1 MIHIYN
7 TLGRRRQPL
16 QPSEPDHV
24 RMYVC
29 GPTVQSEPH
38 LGHGRSAVAFD
49 VIRRYL
55 VWRGFRVTFVRN
67 ITDVDD
73 KIIQEAGRRGMP
85 PEELAAEMT
94 ARFRETFQALNVAP
108 PDAEPAATAHIGEM
122 LEMIARL
129 EERGLAYPAGGDVYF
144 RVREKEDYGKLS
156 GRDPDQLLAGARV
169 EPGEAKRDPLDFALW
184 KGAKPGEPSWESP
197 WGAGRPGWHIECS
210 AMSARYLGIPFDI
223 HAGGADLIFPHHENE
238 IAQSEGAYGEPFA
251 RYWLH
256 NGMVNLQGE
265 KMSKSTGRLIDL
277 AGAAARAGG
286 AALRL
291 FFLRAAYR
299 SPLEFSPRH
308 LDEAAANLERL
319 RAFRRR
325 SPAGGTPDRAVMA
338 RFTEVMDDDFNTS
351 EGLAVLFE
359 AVREGNV
366 RLDQGRPA
374 DGLAAA
380 AAEITAV
387 LGVDLDGD
395 DGGKSA
401 ADAAGLRA
409 LAGVYDVTGDD
420 AEQLLAG
427 LVEARRRAR
436 ESRDWA
442 TADEIRDGLSR
453 LGIVLEDSAGGTRWH
468 RS

>member
-1 MIHIYN
+1 M
-7 TLGRRRQPL
+7 